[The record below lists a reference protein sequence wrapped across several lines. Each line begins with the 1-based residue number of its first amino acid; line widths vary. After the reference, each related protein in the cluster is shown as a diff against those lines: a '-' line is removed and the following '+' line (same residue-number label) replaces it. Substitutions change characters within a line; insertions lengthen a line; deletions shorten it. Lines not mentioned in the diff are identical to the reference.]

1 VRILR
6 VFFTFF
12 FLGVFLNTTLAQKQY
27 PVGTWVDHLP
37 YSNPLVLAQ
46 SNSRIYAAC
55 TNSLF
60 YVNKADDDMVRISK
74 CSGLSDIGFN
84 DIAYDSMTGNL
95 IICYSNSNIDIYND
109 AEVINIPDIK
119 RKNISGDKN
128 IYTVTVDGDVAYLAC
143 GFGIVV
149 LDLKKLEIKDTYII
163 GPSGTSV
170 KVNRV
175 VLSNGFIYAATAAGL
190 LRANQNSPALGNF
203 SVWQQQAASVNLP
216 SSACNQVEVGNNTV
230 YAVFGDSIFALSD
243 NTWNL
248 KYSRSSFTVKRI
260 RYQANKLYACYVND
274 TDSRIITID
283 NNNNIDSL
291 VNASFGGYPS
301 DVCVDEANAIIW
313 VADFYNGLFKYKN
326 NTAQRFTPSGPAS
339 SGVWQ
344 LQAYDGNV
352 FVAPGGMDANYNF
365 SYNRDGFFVYSDN
378 QWNSYNG
385 LTIPLLK
392 DTVMDLLAVAHHPKT
407 GKTYF
412 GSYVNGGI
420 VEYTPESIKLFKQEA
435 LSSNIVFT
443 NYACTGLA
451 VDESG
456 NLWASN
462 PTTNKPLVVRKP
474 DGTWKKLA
482 VPAITTSNKPARIV
496 ADRFNQVWVSLIY
509 QGMYVYNYG
518 ADIDNTADDKSKLL
532 TGSIGQGALPD
543 LNVNALV
550 IDKTDKLW
558 IGTDKGIGVIY
569 CPQNIFEQGG
579 CDAQKIIVS
588 GEDGIAG
595 YLMEAEKVK
604 TIAVDGGN
612 RKWVGTEN
620 GVWLLS
626 EDGTKELFHFTVDNS
641 PLFSNIIIDIAV
653 DDKTGLVYIGTDKGL
668 LAYQSDATE
677 AVYAD
682 KCLLAVSPNPVK
694 HNYDGVI
701 TVRDLP
707 YNCTVKVMDAAGD
720 MVYQGRS
727 NGGTFSW
734 DCKTYLGQKASS
746 GVYYITA
753 VSNDGTYSCHGKFI
767 IIN

>member
-1 VRILR
+1 ML
-6 VFFTFF
+6 
-12 FLGVFLNTTLAQKQY
+12 VFLFLCLILKTTHAQKQF

-37 YSNPLVLAQ
+37 YSNPRVLTQ

-55 TNSLF
+55 DNSLF

-74 CSGLSDIGFN
+74 CIGLSDIGFN
-84 DIAYDSMTGNL
+84 DIAYDPKRGNL

-109 AEVINIPDIK
+109 AEVLNIPDIK

-128 IYTVTVDGDVAYLAC
+128 IYSVTLDSNLAYLAC

-163 GPSGTSV
+163 GQSGTSL

-175 VLSNGFIYAATAAGL
+175 VLSNGYIYAATALGL
-190 LRANQNSPALGNF
+190 LRADQNSPTLGNF
-203 SVWQQQAASVNLP
+203 AEWQIQSTSVNLP
-216 SSACNQVEVGNNTV
+216 SSECHNIEVGGNIV
-230 YAVFGDSIFALSD
+230 YAAFGDSIFSLSN
-243 NTWNL
+243 NTWSFRYKRDGYNI
-248 KYSRSSFTVKRI
+248 SRLRF
-260 RYQANKLYACYVND
+260 QDNKLYTCYVSEES
-274 TDSRIITID
+274 SRIITIEND
-283 NNNNIDSL
+283 IIDSL
-291 VNASFGGYPS
+291 VNNSFSGYPS
-301 DVCVDEANAIIW
+301 DVCVDKINGITWI
-313 VADFYNGLFKYKN
+313 ADFYNGLFKFKN
-326 NTAQRFTPSGPAS
+326 NTTQRFTPSGPATS
-339 SGVWQ
+339 NVWQ

-365 SYNRDGFFVYSDN
+365 SYNRDGFSVYADN

-420 VEYTPESIKLFKQEA
+420 VEYTAESIKLYKQEA

-443 NYACTGLA
+443 NYACTGLS

-462 PTTNKPLVVRKP
+462 PSTNKPLVVRKA
-474 DGTWKKLA
+474 DGTWKKFS
-482 VPAITTSNKPARIV
+482 VPAITTSNKPTHMV
-496 ADRFNQVWVSLIY
+496 TDRFNQVWVSLIY

-518 ADIDNTADDKSKLL
+518 ADLDNTSDDKSKLL
-532 TGSIGQGALPD
+532 SGSFGQGALPD

-550 IDKTDKLW
+550 MDKTDKLW

-579 CDAQKIIVS
+579 CDAQRIIVT
-588 GEDGIAG
+588 GADGIPG
-595 YLMEAEKVK
+595 YLMESEKVK
-604 TIAVDGGN
+604 AIAVDGGN
-612 RKWVGTEN
+612 RKWIGTEN

-641 PLFSNIIIDIAV
+641 PLFSNIIIAITV
-653 DDKTGLVYIGTDKGL
+653 DDKTGVVYIGTDKGL

-677 AVYAD
+677 AILLD
-682 KCLLAVSPNPVK
+682 KCVLTVSPNPV
-694 HNYDGVI
+694 NNDYDGVI

-734 DCKTYLGQKASS
+734 DCKTYLGQKPST

-767 IIN
+767 IVN